1 MKNDSKD
8 HVDPIRAQVL
18 DKAMVS
24 SRLLD
29 ERYFGQVVT
38 AVKNNKENDF
48 NIICKEANI
57 PPEMWHFL
65 WEIARKTVEERI
77 IIAKW

>member
-1 MKNDSKD
+1 MENESKD

-29 ERYFGQVVT
+29 ERYFDRVVA
-38 AVKNNKENDF
+38 AVKDNKENDF
-48 NIICKEANI
+48 NNICEEANI
-57 PPEMWHFL
+57 PSEMWHFL
-65 WEIARKTVEERI
+65 WEIARKTLDERI
-77 IIAKW
+77 IIARW